1 MTGLQAEGVIE
12 KALFVCG
19 AEGSWPSPEAHVA
32 AALTE
37 QWNDAANVFCLAPGT
52 VVAYKCLGGPWW
64 SLVALGVGGTVGATV
79 GAVGGGEMELSCWN
93 FRWNLGGSQGGGC
106 S

>member
-1 MTGLQAEGVIE
+1 MTGLQAEGVIDQ
-12 KALFVCG
+12 AYFVCG

-52 VVAYKCLGGPWW
+52 VVAYKSPGETEMGRHGKDMERWGGPP
-64 SLVALGVGGTVGATV
+64 
-79 GAVGGGEMELSCWN
+79 
-93 FRWNLGGSQGGGC
+93 
-106 S
+106 

>member
-52 VVAYKCLGGPWW
+52 VVAYKCLGGPKGGP
-64 SLVALGVGGTVGATV
+64 SRALGGAWSWWNLGWNFRRLFWCMDGVTVGAE
-79 GAVGGGEMELSCWN
+79 VGGGT
-93 FRWNLGGSQGGGC
+93 C